1 MLPFLILS
9 RNAVKARNNVLTRWR
24 NQFRVEITRYP
35 FQYRNN
41 RSFIVPLSFLSFL
54 FEKIVDTIFSR
65 DSQRRV
71 RERESTIR
79 CSLPGGGGG
88 REEKKRPQEMDAA
101 ARERQPRRGNR
112 RTIPAYIEMTL
123 ERDLQLDNMCWTDH
137 LSRKQVPVEWPGEQ
151 RHIPPSSS
159 FLFARH
165 ANLSIRDE
173 AENRIPLRANCT
185 YE

>member
-1 MLPFLILS
+1 MRI
-9 RNAVKARNNVLTRWR
+9 NDT
-24 NQFRVEITRYP
+24 
-35 FQYRNN
+35 
-41 RSFIVPLSFLSFL
+41 L
-54 FEKIVDTIFSR
+54 FTAE
-65 DSQRRV
+65 
-71 RERESTIR
+71 
-79 CSLPGGGGG
+79 GGGGG
-88 REEKKRPQEMDAA
+88 EREEKKRPQEMDAA

>member
-79 CSLPGGGGG
+79 CSLPRGG
-88 REEKKRPQEMDAA
+88 EKRRKETT
-101 ARERQPRRGNR
+101 ARNGRRG
-112 RTIPAYIEMTL
+112 
-123 ERDLQLDNMCWTDH
+123 ERATASPW
-137 LSRKQVPVEWPGEQ
+137 KP
-151 RHIPPSSS
+151 
-159 FLFARH
+159 
-165 ANLSIRDE
+165 
-173 AENRIPLRANCT
+173 T
-185 YE
+185 YDTGVHRNDA